1 MLGVAFCAEGV
12 IKYKNECTLV
22 KREGLR
28 VEVSAML
35 LYMVTTMITPGP
47 NNLAMMYLSVQ
58 HGFRGTLRFFAG
70 SACAGEEIYREPRR
84 SAERIFFA
92 P

>member
-1 MLGVAFCAEGV
+1 M
-12 IKYKNECTLV
+12 V

-58 HGFRGTLRFFAG
+58 HG
-70 SACAGEEIYREPRR
+70 
-84 SAERIFFA
+84 
-92 P
+92 